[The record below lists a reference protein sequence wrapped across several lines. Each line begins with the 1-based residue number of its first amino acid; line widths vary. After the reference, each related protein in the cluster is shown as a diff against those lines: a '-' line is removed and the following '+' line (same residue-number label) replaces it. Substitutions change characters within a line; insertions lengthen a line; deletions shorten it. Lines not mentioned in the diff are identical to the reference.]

1 MSRRVLVVG
10 ATGTIGRAVCEALV
24 LRGDRVVALARTMK
38 SLEALRR
45 SLVKSNRDCKVDVI
59 AADLSEEGAPRLAA
73 AGALI
78 GASIDDLVVCVGPF
92 ERAPI
97 ESVQRAAMDRLMAV
111 HAFAPLLLV
120 RALRKSLARSKGAVV
135 ALTDQGVERPFPN
148 HSAYLAAKG
157 ALDAGMRALAVELA
171 PDIRINVLRPGVVS
185 SAGSKRLA
193 SRSLLGR
200 FGTAEEVAAVVLAM
214 LDATWLSGQSW
225 PVG

>member
-38 SLEALRR
+38 ALEALRR
-45 SLVKSNRDCKVDVI
+45 SLIVCKRDCKVDVV
-59 AADLSEEGAPRLAA
+59 AADLSKEGAPRLAA

-78 GASIDDLVVCVGPF
+78 GASIEDLVVCVGPF
-92 ERAPI
+92 DRTPI
-97 ESVQRAAMDRLMAV
+97 ESVTRPAMDRLMAV
-111 HAFAPLLLV
+111 HAFAPMLLV

-157 ALDAGMRALAVELA
+157 ALDVGMRALAVELA
-171 PDIRINVLRPGVVS
+171 PDIRVNVLRPGVVS
-185 SAGSKRLA
+185 SASSKRLA
-193 SRSLLGR
+193 GRSLLGR

-214 LDATWLSGQSW
+214 LDATWLSGQAW